1 MGFRYE
7 WKTSISMERVQMN
20 TPFTD
25 TSTLIVHAAG
35 KAFAVVPSSVSLMLE
50 RRMALLEESQD
61 IAFGIIKLAD
71 WKSQN
76 IQWQEAAREWQE
88 DIYVNKELP
97 MAYTP
102 GPRPQVTEENPNTLP
117 DALKVIAELR
127 QERHD
132 LDIRLKHAEV
142 ALDELETIVSS
153 IEHET
158 HTRTIQQN

>member
-1 MGFRYE
+1 M
-7 WKTSISMERVQMN
+7 KTPV
-20 TPFTD
+20 TD

-102 GPRPQVTEENPNTLP
+102 GPRPQATEENPKTLP

-132 LDIRLKHAEV
+132 LDIRFRQVEKSLE
-142 ALDELETIVSS
+142 ELETIITSL
-153 IEHET
+153 EHET
-158 HTRTIQQN
+158 HTHTIQQN

>member
-1 MGFRYE
+1 M
-7 WKTSISMERVQMN
+7 K

-102 GPRPQVTEENPNTLP
+102 GPRPQATEENPKTLP

-132 LDIRLKHAEV
+132 LDIRFRQVEKSLE
-142 ALDELETIVSS
+142 ELETIITSL
-153 IEHET
+153 EHET
-158 HTRTIQQN
+158 HTHTIQQN

>member
-1 MGFRYE
+1 
-7 WKTSISMERVQMN
+7 MN

-102 GPRPQVTEENPNTLP
+102 GPRPQVTEENPKTLP
-117 DALKVIAELR
+117 EALKLIAELR

-142 ALDELETIVSS
+142 ALDELETIVTSL
-153 IEHET
+153 EHEAN
-158 HTRTIQQN
+158 TRTIHQN

>member
-1 MGFRYE
+1 
-7 WKTSISMERVQMN
+7 MN

-35 KAFAVVPSSVSLMLE
+35 KAFAVVPASVSLMLE

-102 GPRPQVTEENPNTLP
+102 GPRPQATEENPKTLP

>member
-1 MGFRYE
+1 M
-7 WKTSISMERVQMN
+7 K

-50 RRMALLEESQD
+50 RRIALLEESQD

-102 GPRPQVTEENPNTLP
+102 GPRPQATEENPKTLP
-117 DALKVIAELR
+117 EALKLIAELR

-132 LDIRLKHAEV
+132 LDTRLRHAEKS
-142 ALDELETIVSS
+142 LDDVETILTSL
-153 IEHET
+153 EHET
-158 HTRTIQQN
+158 HTHTIHQN

>member
-1 MGFRYE
+1 
-7 WKTSISMERVQMN
+7 MN

-102 GPRPQVTEENPNTLP
+102 GPRPQATEENPKTLP

-132 LDIRLKHAEV
+132 LDIRFRQAEKT
-142 ALDELETIVSS
+142 LEELETLITSL
-153 IEHET
+153 EHET
-158 HTRTIQQN
+158 HTHTIHQN

>member
-1 MGFRYE
+1 M
-7 WKTSISMERVQMN
+7 K

-76 IQWQEAAREWQE
+76 IQWQAAAREWQE

-102 GPRPQVTEENPNTLP
+102 GPRPQATEENPDTLP
-117 DALKVIAELR
+117 EALKVIAELR

-132 LDIRLKHAEV
+132 LDIRFRQAEKT
-142 ALDELETIVSS
+142 LEELETLITSL
-153 IEHET
+153 EHET
-158 HTRTIQQN
+158 HTHTIHQN

>member
-1 MGFRYE
+1 
-7 WKTSISMERVQMN
+7 MN

-76 IQWQEAAREWQE
+76 IQWQKAAREWQE

-97 MAYTP
+97 MTYTP
-102 GPRPQVTEENPNTLP
+102 GPRPQATEENPTTMP
-117 DALKVIAELR
+117 EALKLIAELR

-142 ALDELETIVSS
+142 ALDELEKIVSS
-153 IEHET
+153 IEYET

>member
-1 MGFRYE
+1 M
-7 WKTSISMERVQMN
+7 K

-35 KAFAVVPSSVSLMLE
+35 KAFAVVPASVSMMLE

-61 IAFGIIKLAD
+61 IAFGIIKLAY
-71 WKSQN
+71 WKIQN

-102 GPRPQVTEENPNTLP
+102 GPRPQATEENPKTLP

-132 LDIRLKHAEV
+132 LDIRLRQAEKT
-142 ALDELETIVSS
+142 LDDVETIVTSL
-153 IEHET
+153 EHEAN
-158 HTRTIQQN
+158 TRTIQQD

>member
-1 MGFRYE
+1 M
-7 WKTSISMERVQMN
+7 K

-50 RRMALLEESQD
+50 RRIALLEESQD

-102 GPRPQVTEENPNTLP
+102 GPRPQATEENPKTLP

-132 LDIRLKHAEV
+132 LDTRLRQAEKS
-142 ALDELETIVSS
+142 LDDVETILTSL
-153 IEHET
+153 EHET
-158 HTRTIQQN
+158 HTHTIHQN

>member
-1 MGFRYE
+1 M
-7 WKTSISMERVQMN
+7 K

-61 IAFGIIKLAD
+61 IAFGIISNAD

-76 IQWQEAAREWQE
+76 IQWQEAVREWQE

-102 GPRPQVTEENPNTLP
+102 GPRPQATEENPKTLP
-117 DALKVIAELR
+117 DALKIIAELR

-132 LDIRLKHAEV
+132 LDTRLQHAEN
-142 ALDELETIVSS
+142 ALDELETIVTSL
-153 IEHET
+153 EHEAN
-158 HTRTIQQN
+158 TRTIHQA

>member
-1 MGFRYE
+1 M
-7 WKTSISMERVQMN
+7 K

-102 GPRPQVTEENPNTLP
+102 GPRPQATEENPDTLP
-117 DALKVIAELR
+117 EALKVIAELR

-132 LDIRLKHAEV
+132 LDIRFRQAEKT
-142 ALDELETIVSS
+142 LEELETLITSL
-153 IEHET
+153 EHET
-158 HTRTIQQN
+158 HTHTIHQN

>member
-1 MGFRYE
+1 M
-7 WKTSISMERVQMN
+7 K

-102 GPRPQVTEENPNTLP
+102 GPRPQATEENPKTLP
-117 DALKVIAELR
+117 DALKIIAELR

-132 LDIRLKHAEV
+132 LDNRFRQAEKT
-142 ALDELETIVSS
+142 LEELETLITSL
-153 IEHET
+153 EHET
-158 HTRTIQQN
+158 HTHTIHQN

>member
-1 MGFRYE
+1 
-7 WKTSISMERVQMN
+7 MN

-50 RRMALLEESQD
+50 RRTALLEESQD
-61 IAFGIIKLAD
+61 IAWGIIKLAD

-102 GPRPQVTEENPNTLP
+102 GPRPQATEENPKTLP

-132 LDIRLKHAEV
+132 LDIRFRQAEKT
-142 ALDELETIVSS
+142 LEELETLITSL
-153 IEHET
+153 EHET
-158 HTRTIQQN
+158 HTHTIQQN

>member
-1 MGFRYE
+1 
-7 WKTSISMERVQMN
+7 MN

-35 KAFAVVPSSVSLMLE
+35 KAFAVVPASVSLMLE
-50 RRMALLEESQD
+50 RRIALLEESQD

-102 GPRPQVTEENPNTLP
+102 GPRPQATEENPKTLP
-117 DALKVIAELR
+117 EALKLIAELR

-158 HTRTIQQN
+158 HTHTIQQN

>member
-1 MGFRYE
+1 M
-7 WKTSISMERVQMN
+7 K

-76 IQWQEAAREWQE
+76 IQWQKAAREWQE

-102 GPRPQVTEENPNTLP
+102 GPRPQATEENPKTLP

-132 LDIRLKHAEV
+132 LDIRFRQAEKT
-142 ALDELETIVSS
+142 LEELETIITSL
-153 IEHET
+153 EHET
-158 HTRTIQQN
+158 HTHTIQQN

>member
-1 MGFRYE
+1 M
-7 WKTSISMERVQMN
+7 K

-50 RRMALLEESQD
+50 RRIALLEESQD

-76 IQWQEAAREWQE
+76 IQWQGAAREWQE

-102 GPRPQVTEENPNTLP
+102 GPRPQATEENPKTMP
-117 DALKVIAELR
+117 EALKLIAELR

-132 LDIRLKHAEV
+132 LNTRLQHAEN
-142 ALDELETIVSS
+142 ALDELETIVTSL
-153 IEHET
+153 EHEAN
-158 HTRTIQQN
+158 TRTIRQN

>member
-1 MGFRYE
+1 M
-7 WKTSISMERVQMN
+7 K

-50 RRMALLEESQD
+50 RRIALLEESQD

-102 GPRPQVTEENPNTLP
+102 GPTPQATEETPDTLP
-117 DALKVIAELR
+117 EALKLIAELR
-127 QERHD
+127 QQQHD
-132 LDIRLKHAEV
+132 LETRLQHAEN
-142 ALDELETIVSS
+142 ALDELETIVTSL
-153 IEHET
+153 EHEAN
-158 HTRTIQQN
+158 TRTIHQN

>member
-1 MGFRYE
+1 M
-7 WKTSISMERVQMN
+7 K

-50 RRMALLEESQD
+50 RRIALLEESQD

-102 GPRPQVTEENPNTLP
+102 GPRPQATEENPKTLP

-132 LDIRLKHAEV
+132 LDTRLRHAEKS
-142 ALDELETIVSS
+142 LDDVETILTSL
-153 IEHET
+153 EHET
-158 HTRTIQQN
+158 HTHTIHQN

>member
-1 MGFRYE
+1 M
-7 WKTSISMERVQMN
+7 K

-50 RRMALLEESQD
+50 RRIALLEESQD

-102 GPRPQVTEENPNTLP
+102 GPRPQATEENPNTLP

-132 LDIRLKHAEV
+132 LDIRFRQAEKT
-142 ALDELETIVSS
+142 LEELETLITSL
-153 IEHET
+153 EHET
-158 HTRTIQQN
+158 HTHTIQQN

>member
-1 MGFRYE
+1 M
-7 WKTSISMERVQMN
+7 K

-102 GPRPQVTEENPNTLP
+102 GPRPQATEENPKTLP
-117 DALKVIAELR
+117 EALKLIAELR
-127 QERHD
+127 QERQD
-132 LDIRLKHAEV
+132 LDTRLRHAEKS
-142 ALDELETIVSS
+142 LDDVETILTSL
-153 IEHET
+153 EHET
-158 HTRTIQQN
+158 HTHTIHQN

>member
-1 MGFRYE
+1 M
-7 WKTSISMERVQMN
+7 K

-76 IQWQEAAREWQE
+76 IQWQEAAREWLE

-102 GPRPQVTEENPNTLP
+102 GPRPQATEENPDTLSE
-117 DALKVIAELR
+117 ALKVIAELR

-132 LDIRLKHAEV
+132 LDIRFRQAEKT
-142 ALDELETIVSS
+142 LEELETLITSL
-153 IEHET
+153 EHET
-158 HTRTIQQN
+158 HTHTIHQN

>member
-1 MGFRYE
+1 M
-7 WKTSISMERVQMN
+7 K

-102 GPRPQVTEENPNTLP
+102 GPRPQATEENPKTLP

-132 LDIRLKHAEV
+132 LDIRFRQAEKT
-142 ALDELETIVSS
+142 LEELETLITSL
-153 IEHET
+153 EHET
-158 HTRTIQQN
+158 HTHTIHQN

>member
-1 MGFRYE
+1 M
-7 WKTSISMERVQMN
+7 K

-35 KAFAVVPSSVSLMLE
+35 KAFAVVPASMSQMLE
-50 RRMALLEESQD
+50 RRLEMLKLSQD
-61 IAFGIIKLAD
+61 VAWGIIRMAD
-71 WKSQN
+71 WK
-76 IQWQEAAREWQE
+76 IQSPEWRNAARRWQE
-88 DIYVNKELP
+88 DLYIQPELP
-97 MAYTP
+97 MVYTP
-102 GPRPQVTEENPNTLP
+102 GPRPQSTEDSPTTLP
-117 DALKVIAELR
+117 EALKLIAELR